1 MGSIQSNVIVF
12 IAANLGVDLLDFALE
27 MCTVYM
33 CMYICVCIYVY
44 VFMCICKC
52 NIM

>member
-27 MCTVYM
+27 MC
-33 CMYICVCIYVY
+33 MYICVCIYVY
-44 VFMCICKC
+44 VYMCMYICV
-52 NIM
+52 